1 MIAFSTEFLQ
11 REKIQGQPKQYLNNI
26 AYKVRQLLV
35 KFDLLLIFL
44 DLLTSGFML
53 K

>member
-11 REKIQGQPKQYLNNI
+11 IEKIQGQPNQYLDNI
-26 AYKVRQLLV
+26 AYKVGQLLV

-44 DLLTSGFML
+44 DLLTSGFVL